1 MNPSTSMMIRSLA
14 FLAKAGKELECDH
27 LTILTWDYKAEEK
40 HTGRM
45 VNFLPLWRWLIKI

>member
-1 MNPSTSMMIRSLA
+1 MNPSTSIMIRSLA
-14 FLAKAGKELECDH
+14 FLAKAGKELECGH

-40 HTGRM
+40 HTGRR